1 MAIIIPAI
9 LTDNKETLERQ
20 LKIIESV
27 SELVQIDICDGEF
40 VPNKTFDPIVLKEVA
55 TSVQYDL
62 HLMVKNPGQVIE
74 QLYDISN
81 IRHIMFHIEPV
92 KFPIAEIEHIQGY
105 GHNAWIAI
113 NPETATEDIEGYVYQ
128 ADGVLFLAV
137 HPGKQGQLLLPD
149 VLEKIKQCKI
159 KHPTVRM
166 GIDGG
171 VKKEHIAHLKTL
183 GVDEICVGSA
193 VFAAA
198 DPTQAFKELQELAK

>member
-9 LTDNKETLERQ
+9 LTDDKEILEHQ

-40 VPNKTFDPIVLKEVA
+40 VPNKTIDASLIKEVS
-55 TSVQYDL
+55 TSLQYDL

-74 QLYDISN
+74 QLYDIPN
-81 IRHIMFHIEPV
+81 IRCIIFHIEPV

-105 GHNAWIAI
+105 GHSAWIAI
-113 NPETATEDIEGYVYQ
+113 NPETAMEDIEGYVYQ

-149 VLEKIKQCKI
+149 VLGKIKQFKI
-159 KHPTVRM
+159 KHPSLRV

-171 VKKEHIAHLKTL
+171 IKKEHIAELKAV

-193 VFAAA
+193 VFAAP
-198 DPTQAFKELQELAK
+198 DPVAAFKELQELVK